1 MKAVLLLVPLLFA
14 TAVSAFGETQYVT
27 DVFDVMVRTGPNLTH
42 KIIAMPKSGAPVEIL
57 EMPGGDAANQWVRVR
72 LSDGKEGWMLAQYL
86 IPGPP
91 KQEIIARLERENQIL
106 GTRAKALGEENAR
119 LKTERAELEKEL
131 GVQTK
136 TGNSLAESY
145 ETLKRE
151 SQDFLALKVSHEKAT
166 QDLAL
171 KTTQVEALEKE
182 VAGLRNSQTLRW
194 FIAGASII
202 LVGFVI
208 GFISRRPK
216 KRPSLL

>member
-1 MKAVLLLVPLLFA
+1 
-14 TAVSAFGETQYVT
+14 
-27 DVFDVMVRTGPNLTH
+27 
-42 KIIAMPKSGAPVEIL
+42 
-57 EMPGGDAANQWVRVR
+57 
-72 LSDGKEGWMLAQYL
+72 
-86 IPGPP
+86 
-91 KQEIIARLERENQIL
+91 
-106 GTRAKALGEENAR
+106 
-119 LKTERAELEKEL
+119 LEKEL

-136 TGNSLAESY
+136 TGNNLAESY

-182 VAGLRNSQTLRW
+182 VTDLRNSQTLRW

>member
-14 TAVSAFGETQYVT
+14 TAVSALGETLYVT
-27 DVFDVMVRTGPNLTH
+27 DVFDVMVRTGPTVTN
-42 KIIAMPKSGAPVEIL
+42 KIIAMPKSGTPVEIL
-57 EMPGGDAANQWVRVR
+57 ELPGEERSDQWVRVR
-72 LSDGKEGWMLAQYL
+72 LPDDKEGWMLSQYL

-91 KQEIIARLERENQIL
+91 KQEIIGRLERENQIL
-106 GTRAKALGEENAR
+106 GTKAKALGEENAR

-182 VAGLRNSQTLRW
+182 VTDLRNSQTLRW
-194 FIAGASII
+194 FVAGASII